1 MQLSKNNLIDIYE
14 KQLRFV
20 KENKDELELKVDNL
34 TGQLKEKTKSYEAL
48 MIENR
53 NMARRVEGDLSEL
66 RIQLRIKSEELE
78 RISNIY
84 EETLTNLKSSKLENE
99 MLRDKVN
106 VLKSEYYKAELENK
120 EEFMNM
126 KSQLV

>member
-1 MQLSKNNLIDIYE
+1 LIDIYE
-14 KQLRFV
+14 KQLRFL
-20 KENKDELELKVDNL
+20 KENKDEMEMKVDNL
-34 TGQLKEKTKSYEAL
+34 TGQVKEKTRSYETL
-48 MIENR
+48 LLENR
-53 NMARRVEGDLSEL
+53 NISRRVEGDLSEL

-84 EETLTNLKSSKLENE
+84 EETLINLKSSKIENE
-99 MLRDKVN
+99 MLREKVN
-106 VLKSEYYKAELENK
+106 VLKSEYYKVEIENK

>member
-1 MQLSKNNLIDIYE
+1 ME
-14 KQLRFV
+14 M
-20 KENKDELELKVDNL
+20 KVDNL
-34 TGQLKEKTKSYEAL
+34 TGQVKEKTRSYETL
-48 MIENR
+48 LLENR
-53 NMARRVEGDLSEL
+53 NISRRVEGDLSEL

-84 EETLTNLKSSKLENE
+84 EETLINLKSSKIENE
-99 MLRDKVN
+99 MLREKVN
-106 VLKSEYYKAELENK
+106 VLKSEYYKVEIENK

>member
-1 MQLSKNNLIDIYE
+1 MIDIYE
-14 KQLRFV
+14 KQLRFL
-20 KENKDELELKVDNL
+20 KENKDEMEMKVDNL
-34 TGQLKEKTKSYEAL
+34 TGQVKEKTRSYETL
-48 MIENR
+48 LLENR
-53 NMARRVEGDLSEL
+53 NISRRVEGDLSEL

-84 EETLTNLKSSKLENE
+84 EETLINLKSSKIENE
-99 MLRDKVN
+99 MLREKVN
-106 VLKSEYYKAELENK
+106 VLKSEYYKVEIENK

>member
-1 MQLSKNNLIDIYE
+1 MIDIYD
-14 KQLRFV
+14 KQLRFL
-20 KENKDELELKVDNL
+20 KENKDEMEMKVDNL
-34 TGQLKEKTKSYEAL
+34 TGQVKEKTRSYETL
-48 MIENR
+48 LLENR
-53 NMARRVEGDLSEL
+53 NISRRVEGDLSEL

-84 EETLTNLKSSKLENE
+84 EETLINLKSSKIENE
-99 MLRDKVN
+99 MLREKVN
-106 VLKSEYYKAELENK
+106 VLKSEYYKVEIENK